1 MISNVNDNI
10 IPILIFII
18 LLLTVT
24 LMSCFIGFIIPM
36 KNKIDELSRIL
47 FVVLKKENK
56 QDDSSYDIK
65 KALYTINDNIE
76 SLSTSTSKVIN
87 EINIRNDESIMPTPQ
102 LANMI
107 KETINEQIT
116 IETLLSNKMKLPN
129 KKSTSYIIENTARTY
144 PHVDKEY
151 IVKLSMA
158 MIENFTM
165 NKQEKQNNSSSG

>member
-1 MISNVNDNI
+1 MTSSTEFNI
-10 IPILIFII
+10 ITLLILIII
-18 LLLTVT
+18 LLSVLLTA
-24 LMSCFIGFIIPM
+24 CIIGFMFPM
-36 KNKIDELSRIL
+36 KRRIDELSRVL
-47 FVVLKKENK
+47 FTVLKKENNE
-56 QDDSSYDIK
+56 DDTLFDIK
-65 KALYTINDNIE
+65 NALYTIHDSIE

-87 EINIRNDESIMPTPQ
+87 ELNTVRDDSIMPTPQ

-107 KETINEQIT
+107 RETINEQIT

-158 MIENFTM
+158 MIENFTS
-165 NKQEKQNNSSSG
+165 NEKEKQHP